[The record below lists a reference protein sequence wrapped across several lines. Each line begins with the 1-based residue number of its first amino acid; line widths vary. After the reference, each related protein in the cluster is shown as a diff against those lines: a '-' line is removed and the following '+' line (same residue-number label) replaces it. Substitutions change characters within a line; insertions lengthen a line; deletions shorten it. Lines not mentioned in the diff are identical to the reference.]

1 MAKRLSAPH
10 PIARIMALAAIMLL
24 LLLGGMLVA
33 SGRQNAARCTG
44 NCQACYCDVIE
55 KRDGVDV
62 CIVNGAASAC
72 IGCVGSCTS
81 SDHCK
86 AMPGVGGCGAY
97 IAWVRD
103 SDCLYTPPPETP
115 DAHETP
121 ALTAT
126 PAATPTAT
134 PPPPIACPARTW
146 VRVKQPAAD
155 IAHEPPF
162 PLVARQDSTNT
173 GFTLH
178 FHVSGGWAEKKE
190 QKPQQMCRQSGRTY
204 PDDCPNDWRWVCV
217 RRTLAHYDDPIVQV
231 DLGMRLGDGV
241 KAWIEQD
248 LGSRYYGAHVQDD
261 LPHVWNLYQGRTLSW
276 TDDFE
281 YHPYDPGVHGGRLF
295 VTTRGTPLNESQKVS
310 FPYTVPVYLW
320 DTTMGGD

>member
-115 DAHETP
+115 DAQSIVEPEDGDHIRPQEAVERGQRHDQTP
-121 ALTAT
+121 GTVLLR
-126 PAATPTAT
+126 PVPTGEVLPFLLVNEEVSVFA
-134 PPPPIACPARTW
+134 
-146 VRVKQPAAD
+146 VRV
-155 IAHEPPF
+155 
-162 PLVARQDSTNT
+162 
-173 GFTLH
+173 
-178 FHVSGGWAEKKE
+178 
-190 QKPQQMCRQSGRTY
+190 
-204 PDDCPNDWRWVCV
+204 
-217 RRTLAHYDDPIVQV
+217 DDP
-231 DLGMRLGDGV
+231 R
-241 KAWIEQD
+241 
-248 LGSRYYGAHVQDD
+248 
-261 LPHVWNLYQGRTLSW
+261 P
-276 TDDFE
+276 
-281 YHPYDPGVHGGRLF
+281 
-295 VTTRGTPLNESQKVS
+295 
-310 FPYTVPVYLW
+310 
-320 DTTMGGD
+320 